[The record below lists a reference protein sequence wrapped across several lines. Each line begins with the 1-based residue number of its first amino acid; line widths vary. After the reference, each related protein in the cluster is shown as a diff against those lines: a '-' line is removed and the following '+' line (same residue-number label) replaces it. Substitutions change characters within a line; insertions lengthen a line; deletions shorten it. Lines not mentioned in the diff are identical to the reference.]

1 MFNYYIYRFGQFL
14 ALTLPLRLAYFLA
27 SFLAQGYYLFALR
40 DRRNVKANLR
50 TIFPAKSN
58 RQLRKISRMIFRN
71 FAKYL
76 VDFFRFEKLD
86 RQLIDKNIKLENLH
100 YFDEALAKGNGVV
113 VLTAHLGNWELGG
126 VVIAQLGYPFW
137 AVALPHKNKKV
148 NDFFDAQRNR
158 KGVKVIAMGKA
169 VRSCITQIRHGNMV
183 ALVGDRDFTEKGI
196 VIDFFGR
203 PTHFPEGPAALSLMT
218 GASIVPG
225 FMLRNP
231 DNSFTL
237 RIEKPIEFSPT
248 GNKTQDLADLIG
260 VYKNIFQDYISKYPE
275 QWYVFR
281 KFWVELSPSSGPVR
295 SGAPRR
301 GASYGAGRV
310 K

>member
-1 MFNYYIYRFGQFL
+1 MLNYYLYRLGQFI
-14 ALTLPLRLAYFLA
+14 AVSLPLKFVYMIGVFLA
-27 SFLAQGYYLFALR
+27 DLHYIFAFR
-40 DRRNVKANLR
+40 DRRFVKANLR
-50 TIFPAKSN
+50 VIFPAESN
-58 RQLRKISRMIFRN
+58 RFLRKISRKVFRN

-86 RQLIDKNIKLENLH
+86 LQYINKNIKLENLH
-100 YFDEALAKGNGVV
+100 YFDEALTKGKGVI

-148 NDFFDAQRNR
+148 NDFFDTQRNI
-158 KGVKVIAMGKA
+158 KGVKVISMGKA
-169 VRSCITQIRHGNMV
+169 VRSCISEIKNNHMV

-196 VIDFFGR
+196 VVDFFGR
-203 PTHFPEGPAALSLMT
+203 PMHFPEGPAALSLMT
-218 GASIVPG
+218 GAPIVPG

-231 DNSFTL
+231 DDSFTL
-237 RIEKPIEFSPT
+237 RIEKPVVFSPS
-248 GNKTQDLADLIG
+248 GDKVKDLAGLVT
-260 VYKNIFQDYISKYPE
+260 VYKKILEDYIRKFPE

-281 KFWVELSPSSGPVR
+281 PFW
-295 SGAPRR
+295 A
-301 GASYGAGRV
+301 

>member
-1 MFNYYIYRFGQFL
+1 MFNHYIYRLGQFI
-14 ALTLPLRLAYFLA
+14 ALTLPIKAVYAFAVFLA
-27 SFLAQGYYLFALR
+27 DLHYYVAFR
-40 DRRNVKANLR
+40 DRRFVRSNLK
-50 TIFPAKSN
+50 TIFPEKSILE
-58 RQLRKISRMIFRN
+58 LRRISKQVFRN

-86 RQLIDKNIKLENLH
+86 LNYINKNVKLENMH
-100 YFDEALAKGNGVV
+100 YFDQALATGKGVV

-126 VVIAQLGYPFW
+126 VVIALLGYPFW

-148 NDFFDAQRNR
+148 NDFFDAQRNS

-169 VRSCITQIRHGNMV
+169 VRSCIAEIKKNHMV
-183 ALVGDRDFTEKGI
+183 ALVGDRDFTHKGV
-196 VIDFFGR
+196 VIDFFGL
-203 PTHFPEGPAALSLMT
+203 PAHFPEGPAALSLMT

-231 DNSFTL
+231 DDTFTL
-237 RIEKPIEFSPT
+237 RIEKPIEFVPSPDKEK
-248 GNKTQDLADLIG
+248 NLANLVT
-260 VYKNIFQDYISKYPE
+260 VYKKVIEDYIRQYPD

-281 KFWVELSPSSGPVR
+281 NFWI
-295 SGAPRR
+295 
-301 GASYGAGRV
+301 

>member
-1 MFNYYIYRFGQFL
+1 VFNYYLYRFGQFIAL
-14 ALTLPLRLAYFLA
+14 ALPLKLAYLLA
-27 SFLAQGYYLFALR
+27 AWLAQGYYLFAFG
-40 DRRNVKANLR
+40 DRRAVKANLR
-50 TIFPAKSN
+50 VIFPEESN
-58 RQLRKISRMIFRN
+58 LQLRKISRMMFRN

-76 VDFFRFEKLD
+76 VDFFRFEKLN
-86 RQLIDKNIKLENLH
+86 REYIDKNIKLENLR
-100 YFDEALAKGNGVV
+100 YFDEALAKGKGVV

-148 NDFFDAQRNR
+148 NDFFDAQRNK

-169 VRSCITQIRHGNMV
+169 VRSCITEIRKNHMV

-196 VIDFFGR
+196 LIDFFGR

-237 RIEKPIEFSPT
+237 RIEKPIEFTPT
-248 GNKTQDLADLIG
+248 GDKIKDLADLIK
-260 VYKNIFQDYISKYPE
+260 VYKVVIEDYIYKYPD

-281 KFWVELSPSSGPVR
+281 RFWAESSPS
-295 SGAPRR
+295 
-301 GASYGAGRV
+301 AGRG
-310 K
+310 